1 MFMNKGF
8 LSFLVLFFTTVTM
21 GAMMYFVNLNYEQ
34 VKFQV
39 DSTKNERNEILEINE
54 EKSEQKTIENNKED
68 LREDKDEENISEN
81 NHKKNNN
88 LDEYRLKEEKEL
100 ESKTKENVKN
110 IKENEKYKEKVE
122 MGKSSEERKEVF
134 KVDKYSIPKKINK
147 ADKFKLISIAKNLSL
162 TDYGVLLEHIKR
174 NDELDAA
181 IDIFKILKDKLEYKE
196 YKEMKDILSPY
207 INIELIEEKIW
218 MKKEVN
224 KRNWENIKNRLT

>member
-147 ADKFKLISIAKNLSL
+147 ADKFKLMSIAKNLSL

-207 INIELIEEKIW
+207 INIELIEEKI
-218 MKKEVN
+218 
-224 KRNWENIKNRLT
+224 

>member
-1 MFMNKGF
+1 MEVNMFMNKGF

-100 ESKTKENVKN
+100 EGKTKENVKN

-207 INIELIEEKIW
+207 INIELIEEKI
-218 MKKEVN
+218 
-224 KRNWENIKNRLT
+224 

>member
-39 DSTKNERNEILEINE
+39 DSIKNERNEILEINE
-54 EKSEQKTIENNKED
+54 ERIEQKTIENNKED
-68 LREDKDEENISEN
+68 LRKDKDEENISEN
-81 NHKKNNN
+81 NHKKINN
-88 LDEYRLKEEKEL
+88 LDEYQLKEEKEL

-110 IKENEKYKEKVE
+110 IKETEKYKEKVE
-122 MGKSSEERKEVF
+122 VGKSSEERKEVF

-162 TDYGVLLEHIKR
+162 TDYGALLEHIKR

-181 IDIFKILKDKLEYKE
+181 IDIFKILKDKLEEKE

-207 INIELIEEKIW
+207 INIELIEEKI
-218 MKKEVN
+218 
-224 KRNWENIKNRLT
+224 

>member
-39 DSTKNERNEILEINE
+39 DSIKNERNEILEINE
-54 EKSEQKTIENNKED
+54 EKIEQKTIENNKED
-68 LREDKDEENISEN
+68 LRKDKDEENISEN
-81 NHKKNNN
+81 NYKKSNN
-88 LDEYRLKEEKEL
+88 LDEYQLKEEKEL

-110 IKENEKYKEKVE
+110 IKETEKYKEKVE
-122 MGKSSEERKEVF
+122 VGKSSEERKEVF

-181 IDIFKILKDKLEYKE
+181 IDIFKILKDKLEEKE

-207 INIELIEEKIW
+207 INIELIEEKI
-218 MKKEVN
+218 
-224 KRNWENIKNRLT
+224 